1 MRSLKAITRS
11 SFCLSRKRFKPALE
25 ITQELLEVV
34 KLYVRE
40 WGINR
45 KELAKKLKITIGEL
59 EELERD
65 NPILKQ
71 TIKEAKKHLEEAD
84 NYFIEVGFEQFT
96 LKSRLRKKK
105 QDELSRKR
113 RSQLYK
119 DFEESFKELLQIE
132 NDYEMKK
139 KKLDEEIKK
148 VEEEFIK
155 RANITILT

>member
-11 SFCLSRKRFKPALE
+11 SFCLSRKRFKPPLE

-84 NYFIEVGFEQFT
+84 NYFIEVGLKVFT
-96 LKSRLRKKK
+96 LKSRLRRKK

-113 RSQLYK
+113 HNQLNK
-119 DFEESFKELLQIE
+119 DLEELDKELLQIE
-132 NDYEMKK
+132 NDYEIKK
-139 KKLDEEIKK
+139 KKRDEEIKK
-148 VEEEFIK
+148 VEEEIMK
-155 RANITILT
+155 RANI

>member
-1 MRSLKAITRS
+1 M
-11 SFCLSRKRFKPALE
+11 
-25 ITQELLEVV
+25 
-34 KLYVRE
+34 
-40 WGINR
+40 
-45 KELAKKLKITIGEL
+45 
-59 EELERD
+59 
-65 NPILKQ
+65 
-71 TIKEAKKHLEEAD
+71 EEAD
-84 NYFIEVGFEQFT
+84 NYFIEVGLEQFT
-96 LKSRLRKKK
+96 LKSRLRRKK

-155 RANITILT
+155 RANIKILTI